1 MIESSGSYYI
11 AIRYGAAGTTVDY
24 YRVTGNTRTP
34 LQTGLNLR
42 AADQNL
48 YEIDGLGNLY
58 YNTNTDNI
66 RAVTPNGTH
75 LADFDLNGGAGGRVD
90 GILAFEDRVLIRDNS
105 GAAPVLYSVSINN
118 VPAFVRTVLAAVDVA
133 VLATPLERCTDANT
147 RNVNGRG
154 TPFVRCVF
162 DNGAAGGE
170 RLIVFVHRGSGVYTA
185 NDTQINPTSAAA
197 GGPLGPITRDHIRF
211 GANNVIVPTRT
222 GATSPHVI
230 NLCSVTTSPALTV
243 SCSPTDL
250 PNPVSAPN
258 IIPLADTTRVYPFT
272 NLLKL
277 NRNDVFYLS
286 GAAAPFVPKFG
297 DILSTPQ
304 SIPILVNSAS
314 GGNASFDLT
323 RFAHNPGSGCIT
335 SIRYL
340 NTSNAFTGS
349 YTVAQPSGACVN
361 RILKVY

>member
-1 MIESSGSYYI
+1 
-11 AIRYGAAGTTVDY
+11 
-24 YRVTGNTRTP
+24 
-34 LQTGLNLR
+34 LR

-58 YNTNTDNI
+58 YNPNPAAGRDPDDL

-75 LADFDLNGGAGGRVD
+75 LAPFDLSNGGPPGGGGRVD

-118 VPAFVRTVLAAVDVA
+118 VPAFVVTNLPAVDVA
-133 VLATPLERCTDANT
+133 VLATPLQRCTDANT
-147 RNVNGRG
+147 RGVNGRG
-154 TPFVRCVF
+154 TSFVRCVF

-170 RLIVFVHRGSGVYTA
+170 RLIAFVHRGSGVYTA
-185 NDTQINPTSAAA
+185 IDAQINSASAA
-197 GGPLGPITRDHIRF
+197 GGNITRDHIRF
-211 GANNVIVPTRT
+211 GANNVLVPTRT

-230 NLCSVTTSPALTV
+230 NLCSVSTSPTLTAF
-243 SCSPTDL
+243 CSPTDL
-250 PNPVSAPN
+250 PNPVSAPD
-258 IIPLADTTRVYPFT
+258 IIPLADTTRIYPFT
-272 NLLKL
+272 NLLKF
-277 NRNDVFYLS
+277 NRNNVFYLS
-286 GAAAPFVPKFG
+286 GAAAPFIPKFG

-304 SIPILVNSAS
+304 SVPILVNRAS

-323 RFAHNPGSGCIT
+323 KFAHNPGSGCIT
-335 SIRYL
+335 SIGYL
-340 NTSNAFTGS
+340 NVPSAFAGS